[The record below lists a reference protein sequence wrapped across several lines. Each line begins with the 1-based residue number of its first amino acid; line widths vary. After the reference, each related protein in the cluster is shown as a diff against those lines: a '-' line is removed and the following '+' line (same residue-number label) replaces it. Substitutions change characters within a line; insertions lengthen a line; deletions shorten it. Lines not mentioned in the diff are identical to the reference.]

1 MNIMIIGMFLFG
13 LILFELAL
21 LLAMEIYSK
30 ISDWWFT
37 IRFNGRID

>member
-13 LILFELAL
+13 LVLFELAL

-30 ISDWWFT
+30 ISDWWFNF
-37 IRFNGRID
+37 RFNSRID

>member
-1 MNIMIIGMFLFG
+1 MNILTIAIFLFS
-13 LILFELAL
+13 LVLFELVL

>member
-1 MNIMIIGMFLFG
+1 MNILTIAIFLFG
-13 LILFELAL
+13 LVLFELAL

-30 ISDWWFT
+30 ISDWWFK

>member
-1 MNIMIIGMFLFG
+1 MDVMMIGVFLFG
-13 LILFELAL
+13 LVLFELAL

-30 ISDWWFT
+30 ISDWWFK